1 MRKFVLSFAL
11 TATATMLLTVPTH
24 AQARVF
30 VGAQGSDSNPCTFA
44 LPCRTFQHA
53 HDVVLAGGEIDVLDP
68 AGYGKLTITKS
79 ISIQGH
85 DFSGISSLGDVDAA
99 ITITAGLS
107 DIVNLRGLIIE
118 GAGFGGNGIVFNS
131 AAAVH
136 VQDSVVRT
144 FTGDGIVMVGNLAS
158 GMITFRL
165 TNVIVADNGG
175 NGIYVQPTGNGFMN
189 VMLNRVEIYNNRA
202 HGFALSGINQGPS
215 CGGQCAQAVATDSV
229 AAHNGLAGFAVTD
242 GALLALKRVVSSYN
256 NLVGILVNNN
266 SFLDLSDT
274 TSWINWGQ
282 NSGINCTGDGVIRT
296 FGDNTIE
303 DIGILPGSCFKV
315 SFGKF

>member
-1 MRKFVLSFAL
+1 
-11 TATATMLLTVPTH
+11 
-24 AQARVF
+24 
-30 VGAQGSDSNPCTFA
+30 
-44 LPCRTFQHA
+44 
-53 HDVVLAGGEIDVLDP
+53 
-68 AGYGKLTITKS
+68 
-79 ISIQGH
+79 
-85 DFSGISSLGDVDAA
+85 
-99 ITITAGLS
+99 
-107 DIVNLRGLIIE
+107 
-118 GAGFGGNGIVFNS
+118 
-131 AAAVH
+131 
-136 VQDSVVRT
+136 
-144 FTGDGIVMVGNLAS
+144 
-158 GMITFRL
+158 
-165 TNVIVADNGG
+165 
-175 NGIYVQPTGNGFMN
+175 
-189 VMLNRVEIYNNRA
+189 
-202 HGFALSGINQGPS
+202 
-215 CGGQCAQAVATDSV
+215 VATDSV